1 MINCSQALGIL
12 ARNKEYANFYQWIT
26 WRWSVKKLCLFV
38 LFSFRLQ
45 NLKREVRVEFAQT
58 TVEDEGV
65 NGSRLLCPSAK

>member
-1 MINCSQALGIL
+1 MIDSSQVIGIL

-58 TVEDEGV
+58 TVEDEGA
-65 NGSRLLCPSAK
+65 NGSHSSCPSA